1 MSNENSISATLLKRI
16 AEAVDGTRTGEDV
29 YVVASDVFPHD
40 VAGVYPVLDA
50 ATAAMKKNDD
60 HRVHGPYTTTR
71 DTGAAVA
78 FAPFCHDPYSNRC
91 PFTRPEPAWKLDDIA
106 DITVTAT
113 RRDGKKW
120 SASFSPAKEKVDA
133 LLFTLAAAD
142 KFYIPYIAKV
152 AGAKHAAQIRDE
164 MAAYAST
171 AT

>member
-1 MSNENSISATLLKRI
+1 MSNHDSISATLLKRI

-40 VAGVYPVLDA
+40 VAGVYPTSDA
-50 ATAAMKKNDD
+50 ATAATKKG

-78 FAPFCHDPYSNRC
+78 FAPFCHDPHSNSC
-91 PFTRPEPAWKLDDIA
+91 PLQRPEPAWKLDDVA

-113 RRDGKKW
+113 HRDGKKW

-133 LLFTLAAAD
+133 LSFTLAAAD
-142 KFYIPYIAKV
+142 KFFIPYLVRV
-152 AGAKHAAQIRDE
+152 AGASHAAQIRDE
-164 MAAYAST
+164 MAKYAST